1 MYQKIELYNFNTNI
15 IVISFTNLMS
25 KLTARVER
33 KEKDIIKPIKAIRNL
48 EQLKICDLV
57 FLNEQY
63 YIDYLTS
70 NWNIV
75 CLV

>member
-25 KLTARVER
+25 KLIVRVEG
-33 KEKDIIKPIKAIRNL
+33 KENDIIKQIKAIRNL

-75 CLV
+75 RLV